1 MAAGY
6 PWAFA
11 ETGDSNV
18 EHPDVTYWRE
28 RAFRAERQARHNH
41 DLAEFARDV
50 ALAALPR
57 AAPTTGEGKTG

>member
-18 EHPDVTYWRE
+18 EHPDVTYWRK
-28 RAFRAERQARHNH
+28 RALRAEGEARHNR
-41 DLAEFARDV
+41 DLAEFTREMG
-50 ALAALPR
+50 LAVLR
-57 AAPTTGEGKTG
+57 GVPTERTG